1 MNTLLF
7 NGILT
12 NFYFDSITFQVKVT
26 VKTVDSI
33 YFTEKV
39 IFQRNISL
47 YLFLPLFL
55 LAMIPMLLFMI
66 AASVWRAWDKLNLW
80 LFSEKEL
87 ISVEQARQQL
97 AKNPFFENLTT
108 EQKQQLFSKK
118 DLPLG
123 L

>member
-7 NGILT
+7 NDIHFAT
-12 NFYFDSITFQVKVT
+12 TTTYVKVT
-26 VKTVDSI
+26 IKTIDST

-39 IFQRNISL
+39 IFQHNISFF
-47 YLFLPLFL
+47 LFLPLLL
-55 LAMIPMLLFMI
+55 LAIIPISLLII
-66 AASVWRAWDKLNLW
+66 AASVWRTWDNFNVW
-80 LFSEKEL
+80 LFSEKDA
-87 ISVEQARQQL
+87 ISVEQARQRL
-97 AKNPFFENLTT
+97 AENPFFEKLTP

>member
-1 MNTLLF
+1 MK
-7 NGILT
+7 ILT
-12 NFYFDSITFQVKVT
+12 YFSFTMAQVKVT
-26 VKTVDSI
+26 IKTIDST

-55 LAMIPMLLFMI
+55 LAVIPMLLFMI